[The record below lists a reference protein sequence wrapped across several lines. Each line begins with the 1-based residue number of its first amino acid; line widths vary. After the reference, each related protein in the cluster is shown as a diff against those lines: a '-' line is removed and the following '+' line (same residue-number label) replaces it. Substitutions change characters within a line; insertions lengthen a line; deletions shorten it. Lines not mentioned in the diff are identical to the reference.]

1 MNRIGSTDR
10 EKRFLKIG
18 LVKLLVVCFFLGGCA
33 TQKDVSLLQRQIWTA
48 RRDLDKSKAQMAQM
62 EKTLDEKLAAL
73 DADRQPLRKNQAEVG
88 VQLDRL
94 ELELG
99 RLSGQLEEA
108 TTMYT
113 RYSERI
119 SEIQQNQMESMLEV
133 RKSVEDLQRAL
144 NVMAGHLGMQELA
157 VSPSKLSTPKEKQ
170 ADKAKSS
177 SEAQQTVK
185 LQPAASAEEHY
196 DNALQLFQSGQY
208 DGARDGFQS
217 YLERYPK
224 SNLADNAQFWLG
236 ECYYAE
242 QRYGEAIAAYE
253 KTIKDYPKSDKV
265 SSAMLKQGMAFIELG
280 DSTAGKILLKKVVK
294 EYPNSN
300 QAKIA
305 KSKLA
310 RTK

>member
-1 MNRIGSTDR
+1 LGLGLL
-10 EKRFLKIG
+10 KFL
-18 LVKLLVVCFFLGGCA
+18 LVCFFLGGCA

-48 RRDLDKSKAQMAQM
+48 RRDLDKNKAQMAQM

-73 DADRQPLRKNQAEVG
+73 DADRQPLRKNQAQVG
-88 VQLDRL
+88 AQLDRI

-108 TTMYT
+108 SAMYT
-113 RYSERI
+113 RNGERI

-133 RKSVEDLQRAL
+133 RQNVEDLQRAL
-144 NVMAGHLGMQELA
+144 NVMAGHLGLQELA
-157 VSPSKLSTPKEKQ
+157 VSSKPSSQKEKQ
-170 ADKAKSS
+170 SAKALSPSDSGQSANK
-177 SEAQQTVK
+177 
-185 LQPAASAEEHY
+185 QPAANAEEHY
-196 DNALQLFQSGQY
+196 GNALNLFRSGQY
-208 DGARDGFQS
+208 DGAREGFQS

-224 SNLADNAQFWLG
+224 SALADNAQFWLG

-242 QRYGEAIAAYE
+242 KSYGEAIAAYE

-294 EYPNSN
+294 EYPSSN

-310 RTK
+310 RTN

>member
-1 MNRIGSTDR
+1 MNRIGSTDTG
-10 EKRFLKIG
+10 KRFLG
-18 LVKLLVVCFFLGGCA
+18 LGLLKFLLVCFFLGGCA

-48 RRDLDKSKAQMAQM
+48 RRDLDKNKAQMAQM

-88 VQLDRL
+88 AQMDRI

-108 TTMYT
+108 SAMYT
-113 RYSERI
+113 RNGERI

-133 RKSVEDLQRAL
+133 RKNVEDLQRAL
-144 NVMAGHLGMQELA
+144 NVMAGHLGLQELA
-157 VSPSKLSTPKEKQ
+157 VSSKPSSQKEKQ
-170 ADKAKSS
+170 PAKALSPSDSGQSANK
-177 SEAQQTVK
+177 
-185 LQPAASAEEHY
+185 QPAANAEEHY
-196 DNALQLFQSGQY
+196 GNALNLFRIGQY
-208 DGARDGFQS
+208 DGAREGFQS

-224 SNLADNAQFWLG
+224 SALADNAQFWLG

-242 QRYGEAIAAYE
+242 KSYGEAIAAYE

-294 EYPNSN
+294 EYPSSN

>member
-1 MNRIGSTDR
+1 MNRIGSTDTG
-10 EKRFLKIG
+10 KRFLG
-18 LVKLLVVCFFLGGCA
+18 LGLLKFILVCFFLGGCA

-48 RRDLDKSKAQMAQM
+48 RRDLDKNKAQMAQM

-88 VQLDRL
+88 AQMDRI

-108 TTMYT
+108 SAMYT
-113 RYSERI
+113 RNGERI

-133 RKSVEDLQRAL
+133 RKNVEDLQRAL
-144 NVMAGHLGMQELA
+144 NVMAGHLGLQELT
-157 VSPSKLSTPKEKQ
+157 VSSKQSSPKEKQ

-177 SEAQQTVK
+177 SGNVQTAK
-185 LQPAASAEEHY
+185 QQPAANAEEHY
-196 DNALQLFQSGQY
+196 GNALNLFRSGQY

-224 SNLADNAQFWLG
+224 SDLADNAQFWLG

-242 QRYGEAIAAYE
+242 KSYGEAIAAYE

-294 EYPNSN
+294 EYPSSN

-310 RTK
+310 RTN

>member
-1 MNRIGSTDR
+1 MG
-10 EKRFLKIG
+10 KRFLNLG
-18 LVKLLVVCFFLGGCA
+18 LLKLLLVCFFLGGCA

-88 VQLDRL
+88 AQLDRI

-108 TTMYT
+108 SAMYT
-113 RYSERI
+113 RNGERI

-133 RKSVEDLQRAL
+133 RKNVEDLQRAL
-144 NVMAGHLGMQELA
+144 NVMAGHLGLQELA
-157 VSPSKLSTPKEKQ
+157 VSPKPSTPKEKQ
-170 ADKAKSS
+170 TDKAKSS
-177 SEAQQTVK
+177 SDTGQTAK
-185 LQPAASAEEHY
+185 QQPAASAEEHY
-196 DNALQLFQSGQY
+196 DNALNLFRSGQY
-208 DGARDGFQS
+208 DGARDGFKS

-224 SNLADNAQFWLG
+224 SDLADNAQFWLG

-242 QRYGEAIAAYE
+242 KRYGEAIAAYE
-253 KTIKDYPKSDKV
+253 RTIKEYPKSDKV
-265 SSAMLKQGMAFIELG
+265 SSAMLKQGMAFLELG

-294 EYPNSN
+294 EYPSSN

-310 RTK
+310 QTK

>member
-1 MNRIGSTDR
+1 MNRIGSTDTG
-10 EKRFLKIG
+10 KRFLG
-18 LVKLLVVCFFLGGCA
+18 LGLLKFLLVCFFLGGCA

-48 RRDLDKSKAQMAQM
+48 RRDLDKNKAQMAQM

-88 VQLDRL
+88 AQMDRI

-108 TTMYT
+108 SAMYT
-113 RYSERI
+113 RNGERI

-133 RKSVEDLQRAL
+133 RKNVEDLQRAL
-144 NVMAGHLGMQELA
+144 NVMAGHIGLQELA
-157 VSPSKLSTPKEKQ
+157 VSSKPSSQKEKQ
-170 ADKAKSS
+170 PAKALSPSDSGQSANK
-177 SEAQQTVK
+177 
-185 LQPAASAEEHY
+185 QPAANAEEHY
-196 DNALQLFQSGQY
+196 GNALNLFRIGQY
-208 DGARDGFQS
+208 DGAREGFQS

-224 SNLADNAQFWLG
+224 SALADNAQFWLG

-242 QRYGEAIAAYE
+242 KSYGEAIAAYE

-294 EYPNSN
+294 EYPSMTNLTTS
-300 QAKIA
+300 
-305 KSKLA
+305 LT
-310 RTK
+310 RF

>member
-1 MNRIGSTDR
+1 
-10 EKRFLKIG
+10 
-18 LVKLLVVCFFLGGCA
+18 
-33 TQKDVSLLQRQIWTA
+33 
-48 RRDLDKSKAQMAQM
+48 MAQM

-88 VQLDRL
+88 VQLDRI

-108 TTMYT
+108 SAMYT
-113 RYSERI
+113 RNGERI

-133 RKSVEDLQRAL
+133 RQNVEDLQRAL
-144 NVMAGHLGMQELA
+144 NVMAGHLGLQELA
-157 VSPSKLSTPKEKQ
+157 VSSKPSSQKEKQ
-170 ADKAKSS
+170 SAKALSPSDSGQSANK
-177 SEAQQTVK
+177 
-185 LQPAASAEEHY
+185 QPAANAEEHY
-196 DNALQLFQSGQY
+196 GNALNLFRSGQY
-208 DGARDGFQS
+208 DGAREGFQS

-224 SNLADNAQFWLG
+224 SALADNAQFWLG

-242 QRYGEAIAAYE
+242 KSYGEAIAAYE

-294 EYPNSN
+294 EYPSSN

-310 RTK
+310 RTN

>member
-1 MNRIGSTDR
+1 MNRIGSTDTG
-10 EKRFLKIG
+10 KRFLG
-18 LVKLLVVCFFLGGCA
+18 LGLLKFLLVCFFLGGCA

-48 RRDLDKSKAQMAQM
+48 RRDLDKNKAQMAQM

-88 VQLDRL
+88 VQLDRI

-108 TTMYT
+108 SAMYT
-113 RYSERI
+113 RNGERI

-133 RKSVEDLQRAL
+133 RQNVEDLQRAL
-144 NVMAGHLGMQELA
+144 NVMAGHLGLQELA
-157 VSPSKLSTPKEKQ
+157 VSSKPSSQKEKQ
-170 ADKAKSS
+170 SAKALSPSDSGQSANK
-177 SEAQQTVK
+177 
-185 LQPAASAEEHY
+185 QPAANAEEHY
-196 DNALQLFQSGQY
+196 GNALNLFRSGQY
-208 DGARDGFQS
+208 DGAREGFQS

-224 SNLADNAQFWLG
+224 SALADNAQFWLG

-242 QRYGEAIAAYE
+242 KSYGEAIAAYE

-294 EYPNSN
+294 EYPSSN

-310 RTK
+310 RTN

>member
-1 MNRIGSTDR
+1 MNRIGSTDTG
-10 EKRFLKIG
+10 KRFLG
-18 LVKLLVVCFFLGGCA
+18 LGLLKFLLVCFFLGGCA

-48 RRDLDKSKAQMAQM
+48 RRDLDKNKAQTARM

-88 VQLDRL
+88 AQLDRI

-108 TTMYT
+108 SAMYT
-113 RYSERI
+113 RNGERI

-133 RKSVEDLQRAL
+133 RQNVEDLQRAL
-144 NVMAGHLGMQELA
+144 NVMAGHLGLQELA
-157 VSPSKLSTPKEKQ
+157 VSSKPSSQKEKQ
-170 ADKAKSS
+170 PAKALSPSDSGQSANK
-177 SEAQQTVK
+177 
-185 LQPAASAEEHY
+185 QPAANAEEHY
-196 DNALQLFQSGQY
+196 GNALNLFRSGQY
-208 DGARDGFQS
+208 GGAREGFQS

-224 SNLADNAQFWLG
+224 SDLADNAQFWLG

-242 QRYGEAIAAYE
+242 KSYGEAIAAYE

-294 EYPNSN
+294 EYPSSN

-310 RTK
+310 RTN

>member
-1 MNRIGSTDR
+1 MNRIGSTDTG
-10 EKRFLKIG
+10 KRFLG
-18 LVKLLVVCFFLGGCA
+18 LGLLKFLLVCFFLGGCA

-48 RRDLDKSKAQMAQM
+48 RRDLDKNKAQMAQM

-88 VQLDRL
+88 VQLDRI

-108 TTMYT
+108 SAMYT
-113 RYSERI
+113 RNGERI

-133 RKSVEDLQRAL
+133 RQNVEDLQRAL
-144 NVMAGHLGMQELA
+144 NVMAGHLGLQELA
-157 VSPSKLSTPKEKQ
+157 VSSKPSSQKEKQ
-170 ADKAKSS
+170 PAKALSPSDSGQSANK
-177 SEAQQTVK
+177 
-185 LQPAASAEEHY
+185 QPAANAEEHY
-196 DNALQLFQSGQY
+196 GNALNLFRSGQY
-208 DGARDGFQS
+208 DGAREGFQS

-224 SNLADNAQFWLG
+224 SALADNAQFWLG

-242 QRYGEAIAAYE
+242 KSYGEAIAAYE

-294 EYPNSN
+294 EYPSSN

-310 RTK
+310 RTN